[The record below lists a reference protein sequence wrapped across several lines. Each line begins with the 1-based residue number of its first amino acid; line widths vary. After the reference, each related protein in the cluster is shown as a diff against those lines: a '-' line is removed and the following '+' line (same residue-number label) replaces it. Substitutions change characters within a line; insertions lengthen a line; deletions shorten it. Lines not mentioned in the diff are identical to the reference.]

1 MRLLIAIAIL
11 LTPAIAGAQGKY
23 YIPNKTTESI
33 TVDGKLE
40 SRDLTTYT
48 EVSLKD
54 KVLSKETADKEFSLD
69 NICTTILA
77 TGQDEDR
84 REYTYHRR
92 VTLREWIALGKPKR
106 VGPFTPYRV
115 LLGHD
120 PVMPSDEE
128 ILEMVNGL
136 VSEPVLEK

>member
-1 MRLLIAIAIL
+1 MS
-11 LTPAIAGAQGKY
+11 GKY
-23 YIPNKTTESI
+23 FVFDKVTVSEE
-33 TVDGKLE
+33 VDGKLI
-40 SRDLTTYT
+40 SRDVTTMQ

-54 KVLSKETADKEFSLD
+54 KIRDDKEFVLD
-69 NICTTILA
+69 NICTTIEA
-77 TGQDEDR
+77 TGLDEDK

-106 VGPFTPYRV
+106 MGPFTPYRV

-128 ILEMVNGL
+128 IEGIL
-136 VSEPVLEK
+136 K